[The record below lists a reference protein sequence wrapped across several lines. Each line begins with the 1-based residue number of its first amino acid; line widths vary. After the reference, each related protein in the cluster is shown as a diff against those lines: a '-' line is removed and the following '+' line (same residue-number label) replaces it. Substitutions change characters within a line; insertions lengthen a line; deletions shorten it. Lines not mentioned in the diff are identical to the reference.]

1 MPSGHDVVATAVAIL
16 NTPGIHYDQCGSRCF
31 PENQPH
37 CVDCSGL
44 TSAVLRR
51 LGLGE
56 HGCEGSFAQM
66 RRVYAA
72 GTQLDIATA
81 FRTPGAVLAEGVNN
95 GRGGIPGVDPG
106 HIGISVGD
114 GVHTLEARGHWAGV
128 GTFAAGS
135 LRWSGA
141 GVLPGIS
148 AGAPPPVPVPLP
160 PLAVQE
166 DPMTMIV
173 LPRKPNTPV
182 GRDATARPVKAFNF
196 VLLEDGA
203 RLEGDQ
209 AVAGN
214 GDRHWWAPHAGQVP
228 GWQLIDIADLR
239 PATGEKALAV
249 RYGYPNGDSGTY
261 RANIV

>member
-44 TSAVLRR
+44 VSAVDRR
-51 LGLGE
+51 IGLD

-66 RRVYAA
+66 RRVYDA
-72 GTQLDIATA
+72 GTQLDIETA
-81 FRTPGAVLAEGVNN
+81 LHTPGAVLAEGINN
-95 GRGGIPGVDPG
+95 GRGGIPGQDPG

-114 GVHTLEARGHWAGV
+114 GTHSLEARGHWAGT
-128 GTFAAGS
+128 GTFFARSLHWTGAGILPGVTAAAG
-135 LRWSGA
+135 
-141 GVLPGIS
+141 P
-148 AGAPPPVPVPLP
+148 APAPIPPITL
-160 PLAVQE
+160 E

-203 RLEGDQ
+203 RLDGDQ
-209 AVAGN
+209 PVAGS

-261 RANIV
+261 RANII